1 MLMRTA
7 AADPI
12 LDEMRWKSYMAL
24 SNEIIV
30 IPSEKMNREIS
41 SDIPIT
47 ILEVENYL
55 ISNNYYESKDVLNFY
70 NQTILYV
77 NQYKSGLR
85 NVKGALEEIALLI
98 EDELKNKI
106 LLNMPRPK
114 GVPNKITS
122 EVKEKLQLLI
132 DELIESLE
140 INKLDTNQRIKMLQI
155 ALQYTLPRLQ
165 SMVVRDEVE
174 LDLPLFVE

>member
-1 MLMRTA
+1 MKYLTLRYK
-7 AADPI
+7 I
-12 LDEMRWKSYMAL
+12 YK
-24 SNEIIV
+24 V
-30 IPSEKMNREIS
+30 HK
-41 SDIPIT
+41 DIM
-47 ILEVENYL
+47 
-55 ISNNYYESKDVLNFY
+55 
-70 NQTILYV
+70 
-77 NQYKSGLR
+77 GR
-85 NVKGALEEIALLI
+85 IA
-98 EDELKNKI
+98 
-106 LLNMPRPK
+106 